1 MGELETTSVS
11 IGALAE
17 RVRNGELALPEIQ
30 RSYVW
35 NRPQVRDFLD
45 SLYRAFPVGTLLF
58 WRAGETGYSR
68 NIESAVAADSHAT
81 RPPTSCSTAS
91 SD

>member
-1 MGELETTSVS
+1 MGQLETTSIS
-11 IGALAE
+11 IGTLAE

-45 SLYRAFPVGTLLF
+45 SLYRAFPVGTLLL
-58 WRAGETGYSR
+58 WRTGEMDHSRTSKVKSPLTGTLLLD
-68 NIESAVAADSHAT
+68 A
-81 RPPTSCSTAS
+81 PTLC
-91 SD
+91 